1 MNIDRKIKIA
11 PSILASDFAN
21 LEEQIKKVE
30 SCGADWIHLDIM
42 DGHFVPNLT
51 FGPPLVAAL
60 RKHSNLL
67 FDAHL
72 MISNPDKYLESY
84 RKAGSDLITV
94 HQEVCPH
101 LHKTLTRIKELGAKA
116 GVAIN
121 PSTPVSMV
129 DDVMDVADL
138 ILVMSVNPGFGGQE
152 FIKSSIRKIAEVREK
167 IEKSGREIFLEVD
180 GGIGPNNS
188 SMVVEAGCDVL
199 VAGTSIFGQDD
210 IEIAIRGLREGNR
223 ARLN

>member
-11 PSILASDFAN
+11 PSILACDFSN
-21 LEEQIKKVE
+21 LEAQVKRVE
-30 SCGADWIHLDIM
+30 LCGADWIHLDIM

-51 FGPPLVAAL
+51 FGPPVIAAL

-94 HQEVCPH
+94 HQEVCRH

-210 IEIAIRGLREGNR
+210 IEIAIKGLREGNKIG
-223 ARLN
+223 LN

>member
-11 PSILASDFAN
+11 PSILACDFSN
-21 LEEQIKKVE
+21 LEAQVKRVE
-30 SCGADWIHLDIM
+30 LCGADWIHLDIM

-51 FGPPLVAAL
+51 FGPPVIAAL

-94 HQEVCPH
+94 HQEVCRH

-199 VAGTSIFGQDD
+199 VAGTSIFSQDD
-210 IEIAIRGLREGNR
+210 IEIAIKGLREGNKIG
-223 ARLN
+223 LN